1 MKNLSLYSS
10 DSADI
15 PSFLSFCNSNEICL
29 QNISSKTI
37 NQSTFFNAQLESLSA
52 EKLESLMSWAEKYDL
67 EIEVTDA
74 EAFKVSDI
82 LTIFDYKKDSF
93 KEVLEFID
101 DEGAKLISISHLSSS
116 ATQDVYKLE
125 VYVENAQDLKGSLK
139 VYAKDNGFDFALIP
153 NNQFQKRRRLV
164 AFDMDSTL
172 INCEF
177 IDELA
182 KKAGPEVGQ
191 LISDI
196 TASAMRGE
204 IDFQES
210 FRKRVGALKGLSSEK
225 LQEINDNLPLM
236 EGMPRLV
243 TTLVKAGFKTVI
255 LSGGMQQCGDYLQQ
269 KFGFDHVYANHL
281 GMTDGVLNG
290 EVEGDIVDGQRKA
303 ELLELIANAEG
314 FKLEE
319 CTVIGDG
326 ANDLP
331 MINKAGLGVAFH
343 PKPIVYDQA
352 PNAITQ
358 TGLDGLLYLLGFS
371 DAEIE
376 EIQNS

>member
-10 DSADI
+10 DSADV
-15 PSFLSFCNSNEICL
+15 PSFLKFCLSNEISL
-29 QNISSKTI
+29 QNITSKSV
-37 NQSTFFNAQLESLSA
+37 NKSTFFNAKLETVSA
-52 EKLESLMSWAEKYDL
+52 EKVESLMSWAEKYEL
-67 EIEVTDA
+67 EIEVTDS
-74 EAFKVSDI
+74 ELSKVTDV
-82 LTIFDYKKDSF
+82 LTLFDYNGEALQ
-93 KEVLEFID
+93 EVLEFLD
-101 DEGAKLISISHLSSS
+101 DEGAHHLSLSQLSS
-116 ATQDVYKLE
+116 TEKQKVYKLE
-125 VYVENAQDLKGSLK
+125 LYVKSAQDFKGNLKLL
-139 VYAKDNGFDFALIP
+139 AKENSFDFALIP
-153 NNQFQKRRRLV
+153 NNQYQKRRRLV

-204 IDFQES
+204 LDFQES
-210 FRKRVGALKGLSSEK
+210 FRKRVGALKGLSFET
-225 LQEINDNLPLM
+225 LQEINENLPLM

-352 PNAITQ
+352 PNAITK

>member
-1 MKNLSLYSS
+1 MKNLSLFSS
-10 DSADI
+10 ESADL
-15 PSFLSFCNSNEICL
+15 PSFLQYCLSNDISL
-29 QNISSKTI
+29 QRMTSKSV
-37 NQSTFFNAQLESLSA
+37 NQSTFFSAQLESLSA
-52 EKLESLMSWAEKYDL
+52 DKIEELLAWSEKYEV
-67 EIEVTDA
+67 EIEITD
-74 EAFKVSDI
+74 SDLI
-82 LTIFDYKKDSF
+82 QATDVLTLFDYNGEALQ
-93 KEVLEFID
+93 EVLEFLD
-101 DEGAKLISISHLSSS
+101 DEGAQHLSLSQLSS
-116 ATQDVYKLE
+116 TNQQKVYQLE
-125 VYVENAQDLKGSLK
+125 VYVKNSQELKEALK
-139 VYAKDNGFDFALIP
+139 LLAKERNFDFALIP
-153 NNQFQKRRRLV
+153 NDQYQKRRRLV

-172 INCEF
+172 IDCEF

-210 FRKRVGALKGLSSEK
+210 FRKRVGALKGLSAEA
-225 LQEINDNLPLM
+225 LQEINENLPLM

-243 TTLVKAGFKTVI
+243 NTLVKAGFKTVI
-255 LSGGMQQCGDYLQQ
+255 LSGGMQQCGDFLQQ

-343 PKPIVYDQA
+343 PKPIVYEQA
-352 PNAITQ
+352 PNAITN

-371 DAEIE
+371 DSEIE
-376 EIQNS
+376 EIQKG